1 MNLNKADQ
9 MIAAVLIV
17 LAAVGSVLLVYL
29 SGDDPKKIQPS
40 AATGKLRAET
50 DSDKRFPEAPQ

>member
-1 MNLNKADQ
+1 MNRNKADKT
-9 MIAAVLIV
+9 IAAVLIV
-17 LAAVGSVLLVYL
+17 SAAVGSVLLVYL

>member
-1 MNLNKADQ
+1 

-29 SGDDPKKIQPS
+29 SGDDPNKIQPS
-40 AATGKLRAET
+40 AANGKLRAET
-50 DSDKRFPEAPQ
+50 DSDIRFPEAPQ